1 MGCKCDPVYY
11 GADCSLKKCKYGVDP
26 LFYDNTD
33 GAIHQTTVVHL
44 GSVGGCTATVCTAT
58 NTRTPANLGGTF
70 KLVFYDVFGEK
81 YVTKALSAA
90 TALAPLTVQNALEA
104 LPNGVIANDN
114 TDVTGLPPSAVDVAM
129 QALAGTINTAGG
141 IGAGTVAATASGAG
155 LGTTGAQGT
164 ADGAATGPEFTITF
178 KTNPGI
184 LKAIEVDTRNIL
196 NTGVADYWVAN
207 SRQGQ
212 FNSRYST
219 NLGRVNTLAYGS
231 TTLYTN
237 TDLTG
242 SVVGHA
248 TTGAS
253 LVKVGG
259 QEFQVTAEA
268 ATHLTLGEPYLGA
281 TIAATLTATGAAL
294 GNGKTYAA
302 VTVAC
307 TNCITATNAAT
318 NTLTHAVAGYASD
331 AEIKDGA
338 YIKLTGTGVAAS
350 GTSCYGRISGTPT
363 GTAIVLYPGHD
374 CLTVGTLAD
383 GVITVNVAGFFAAA
397 VTTPAPA
404 VEAAQIGVT
413 GVDTA
418 IKANALVAGTGLS
431 VGGCAFIAAQFGTA
445 PAADIASGGRALGGA
460 NFDCN
465 PQALNGHFGTVDTP
479 VYRRTDDPNNQNIYK
494 APTDTADTLSTPLM
508 LTRGS
513 SAAYLVGGS
522 IGTVKQVDPTVTT
535 EKFVLAT
542 ASTANIAINDPFF
555 VNGRGPMTALA
566 AVSAATDITV
576 KNPATAFGK
585 FFPRTVTNA
594 KMLFPVVTASG
605 GADTDLIAGTTLLLD
620 GRRYRVKAR
629 GTGTG
634 IDGASKVTLSENYA
648 GGSLQLV
655 CTDCIV
661 TVTVAT
667 PVVSTVGSAAGDVG
681 ELLNIVAG
689 DRILQGGSVHGDF
702 LTTVVSIAN
711 QNTITTSIGGA
722 FGSAAHIGADVAA
735 TTAGTATKAMYKTR
749 YGALGAAAVARI
761 TEVATGANTYQ
772 YVAQC
777 SNRGTCDSATGLC
790 KCFKGYA
797 NDNCDKQNML
807 AM

>member
-1 MGCKCDPVYY
+1 
-11 GADCSLKKCKYGVDP
+11 
-26 LFYDNTD
+26 
-33 GAIHQTTVVHL
+33 
-44 GSVGGCTATVCTAT
+44 
-58 NTRTPANLGGTF
+58 
-70 KLVFYDVFGEK
+70 
-81 YVTKALSAA
+81 
-90 TALAPLTVQNALEA
+90 
-104 LPNGVIANDN
+104 
-114 TDVTGLPPSAVDVAM
+114 M
-129 QALAGTINTAGG
+129 QALAGVGIATAGG
-141 IGAGTVAATASGAG
+141 FGGGSTDVTGGVG
-155 LGTTGAQGT
+155 LGTSGAATT
-164 ADGAATGPEFTITF
+164 ADGVMTGPEFTITF

-184 LKAIEVDTRNIL
+184 LKAVEVDTSAIL
-196 NTGVADYWVAN
+196 NAGVADYWVAN
-207 SRQGQ
+207 ARQGQ
-212 FNSRYST
+212 FSSRYIT
-219 NLGRVNTLAYGS
+219 NLGRVNTLTYGS
-231 TTLYTN
+231 KTLFTN
-237 TDLTG
+237 SDLQS
-242 SVVGHA
+242 SVVGA
-248 TTGAS
+248 TASAS

-259 QEFQVTAEA
+259 QEFRVHAEA
-268 ATHLTLGEPYLGA
+268 ATHLTLSEPYLGA
-281 TIAATLTATGAAL
+281 SITATLTDTGAAL
-294 GNGKTYAA
+294 GFGKTYAA
-302 VTVAC
+302 VNTAC
-307 TNCITATNAAT
+307 TNCITATDAST

-338 YIKLTGTGVAAS
+338 YIKLTGTGVAAV
-350 GTSCYGRISGTPT
+350 GTSCYGRILGTPT
-363 GTAIVLYPGHD
+363 AIAIVLYPDHD
-374 CLTVGTLAD
+374 CLTVASLSD
-383 GVITVNVAGFFAAA
+383 GVITVNTAGFFDAA

-479 VYRRTDDPNNQNIYK
+479 VYRRTDNPNNQNIYK

-522 IGTVKQVDPTVTT
+522 IGTVKQVDASVTA

-566 AVSAATDITV
+566 AVNAATDITV

-585 FFPRTVTNA
+585 FFPRTVAADT

-605 GADTDLIAGTTLLLD
+605 GADANLIAGTTLLLD

-629 GTGTG
+629 GTGAG

-648 GGSLQLV
+648 GGSLQQV

-689 DRILQGGSVHGDF
+689 DRILEGGKVHGDF
-702 LTTVVSIAN
+702 LTTVVSIAT
-711 QNTITTSIGGA
+711 QNTITTSTGGA

-735 TTAGTATKAMYKTR
+735 TSAGQTGSKAMYKTR